1 MTITLQDVRNKKQE
15 KDFVNLPFEI
25 YRGNTYWVPPLKSD
39 ELKSFDPG
47 HNPALRFC
55 EAKYWLAYRDGKP
68 AGRIGAII
76 NHKYNEKV
84 GKDLGRFTKLEFFD
98 DKEVFR
104 ILMDE
109 AVSWMKEKGMK
120 TVHGPLGFT
129 NLDNQGLL
137 IEGFEYL
144 PSVASVYHHPYYQK
158 HIEDYGFQK
167 EIDWLE
173 FLLNAGPK
181 SINKATRGAELMKK
195 RFGFKVVR
203 FKKAHELLPYTKALF
218 DIVND
223 AFASLPFVV
232 TFDEK
237 MVELYTKKYFKVINP
252 KYVYFVKKDEEIV
265 GFILAVP
272 SLSKAMQKA
281 NGKLFPFGFYHIKKA
296 IKNPQVID
304 LFLGGVKPEYE
315 HKGVAVVLYSEIQ
328 NQMLRDG
335 LHIVESTGN
344 LETNSHVI
352 ANWKNFDPIQHKR
365 RRCFIKDI

>member
-1 MTITLQDVRNKKQE
+1 MAITLQVVRNKKQ
-15 KDFVNLPFEI
+15 KQDFVNLPFEI
-25 YRGNTYWVPPLKSD
+25 FRDNICWVPPLKSD
-39 ELKSFDPG
+39 ELKNFDP
-47 HNPALRFC
+47 HYNPALRFC
-55 EAKYWLAYRDGKP
+55 DTEFWIACRDGKP
-68 AGRIGAII
+68 VGRIGAII

-84 GKDLGRFTKLEFFD
+84 EKDLGRFTKLEFFD

-109 AVSWMKEKGMK
+109 AVSWMKGKGMK
-120 TVHGPLGFT
+120 MAHGPLGFT

-137 IEGFEYL
+137 IEGFDYL
-144 PSVASVYHHPYYQK
+144 PSVASVYHHPYYRK
-158 HIEDYGFQK
+158 HIEDYGFRK

-173 FLLNAGPK
+173 FRLNAGPK
-181 SINKATRGAELMKK
+181 AINKATRGAELIKK
-195 RFGFKVVR
+195 RYGFKVVK
-203 FKKAHELLPYTKALF
+203 FKKAREILPYSESLF

-232 TFDEK
+232 PFDKK
-237 MVELYTKKYFKVINP
+237 MVDMYTEKYFKIINP
-252 KYVYFVKKDEEIV
+252 KYICFVKKDSEIV

-296 IKNPQVID
+296 IRNPEVID

-315 HKGVAVVLYSEIQ
+315 HEGVAVVLYSEIQ
-328 NQMLRDG
+328 NQMLKDG
-335 LHIVESTGN
+335 LHIVETTGN
-344 LETNSHVI
+344 FETNSHVI
-352 ANWKNFDPIQHKR
+352 ANWKNFDSIQHKR